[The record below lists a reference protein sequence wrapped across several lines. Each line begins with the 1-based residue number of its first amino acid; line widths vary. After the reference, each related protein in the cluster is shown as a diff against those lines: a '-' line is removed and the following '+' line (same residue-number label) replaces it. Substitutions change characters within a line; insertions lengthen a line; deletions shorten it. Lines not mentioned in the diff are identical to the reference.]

1 MNGIYVNRVSIPMQQ
16 PKALQVGDC
25 LGIGALENADVDYFL
40 FDVLKLVIK
49 HEVNE
54 IVANFKS
61 IDLGQ

>member
-1 MNGIYVNRVSIPMQQ
+1 MQQ